1 VLKKTRIG
9 ADWHK
14 RLRFRGSDWQVLVS
28 QAPFEF
34 GRVENKHFSSL
45 AQYCVV
51 SALALVVYAIAN
63 ASFLFNVIASGK
75 LALMVR
81 TLDDAFVT
89 LASLFAA
96 YQLNQAAR
104 GFRKIVNTQGED
116 LALLNLSSQKLRL
129 VFASLAVMLVSLAIR
144 FILDYPALINWIKAA

>member
-1 VLKKTRIG
+1 MLISARG
-9 ADWHK
+9 
-14 RLRFRGSDWQVLVS
+14 LRFKRTHLQDLVTEA
-28 QAPFEF
+28 QFEF

-45 AQYCVV
+45 AKYCVV

-75 LALMVR
+75 VALMVR

-89 LASLFAA
+89 LASFFAA

-104 GFRKIVNTQGED
+104 SFRKIVSTQGED

-129 VFASLAVMLVSLAIR
+129 AFASLAVMLVSLAIR
-144 FILDYPALINWIKAA
+144 FILDYPALITWIKAA